1 MKYLLLKSDT
11 FFLEAEN
18 GGLFLK
24 NNYKSTIINT
34 KGSYRIFQ
42 EIRKNLNGKFTQT
55 QILENIKNNKMKKFI
70 NELLELLI
78 KNGYIYTDD
87 QPLLLDNLDE
97 QILLLNSKDIK
108 ESKKKLL
115 KSNKINIK
123 NYEEIF
129 QKNELEDYL
138 SSFNLILND
147 IDPTVTVA
155 INADCGDIN
164 IFYYDNNLIASNEYL
179 NDISQNTIP
188 KQAWIILLNVVFS
201 QVFLEACQIEK
212 NRFENMYY
220 KLDLLS
226 FDGEFLDKGAL
237 FSE

>member
-1 MKYLLLKSDT
+1 M
-11 FFLEAEN
+11 
-18 GGLFLK
+18 FLK

-42 EIRKNLNGKFTQT
+42 EVRKNLNGKFTQI
-55 QILENIKNNKMKKFI
+55 QILENIKNTKIKKFV
-70 NELLELLI
+70 NELLDLLI

-87 QPLLLDNLDE
+87 QPLLLDNLEE
-97 QILLLNSKDIK
+97 QILLLNSIDVK
-108 ESKKKLL
+108 ESKKNLL
-115 KSNKINIK
+115 KSNKIKIK

-138 SSFNLILND
+138 NSYNLILD
-147 IDPTVTVA
+147 DTDPTVTIA
-155 INADCGDIN
+155 INGDDGDIN
-164 IFYYDNNLIASNEYL
+164 IFYYKNNLIASNEYF
-179 NDISQNTIP
+179 NDIAQNTIP

-212 NRFENMYY
+212 NRFKNMYY
-220 KLDLLS
+220 TLDLFS
-226 FDGEFLDKGAL
+226 FDGKFLDKGAL